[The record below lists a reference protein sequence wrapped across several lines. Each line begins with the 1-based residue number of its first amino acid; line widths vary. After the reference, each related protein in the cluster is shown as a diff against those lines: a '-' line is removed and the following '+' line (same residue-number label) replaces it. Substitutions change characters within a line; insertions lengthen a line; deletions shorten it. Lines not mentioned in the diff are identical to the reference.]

1 MQSAPSHA
9 KYIEGVLEDSGKNI
23 GQIYQSQLGTFPIG
37 KMSNSRNFWTID
49 MDMMMS
55 CFSKKNIFY
64 TISDF

>member
-1 MQSAPSHA
+1 
-9 KYIEGVLEDSGKNI
+9 
-23 GQIYQSQLGTFPIG
+23 
-37 KMSNSRNFWTID
+37 MSNSRNFWTID